1 MGGDSDGFR
10 SLQFIGRNIVILPA
24 KRSSK
29 INLISAGLIGRLFF
43 GCKRHLN
50 ICSMNSLTSIT
61 TVQNTASYFFKL
73 NIRLSLMLPLKL
85 LQLFC
90 ARSVEKKGLD
100 DINEYQYS
108 KEMFDYYDRDKS
120 GKKK

>member
-1 MGGDSDGFR
+1 
-10 SLQFIGRNIVILPA
+10 
-24 KRSSK
+24 
-29 INLISAGLIGRLFF
+29 
-43 GCKRHLN
+43 
-50 ICSMNSLTSIT
+50 MNSLTSIT